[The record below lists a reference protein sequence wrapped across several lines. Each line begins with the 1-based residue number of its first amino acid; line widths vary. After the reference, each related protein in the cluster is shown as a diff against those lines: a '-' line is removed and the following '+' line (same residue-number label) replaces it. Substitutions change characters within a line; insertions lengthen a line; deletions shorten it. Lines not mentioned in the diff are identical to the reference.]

1 MSHRRFSAIAA
12 VVSGTVLF
20 GFMATASAAAVD
32 EATFNGWKLYK
43 RERCETCHG
52 PTGEGGAAFPN
63 LLTGLKNITKEQFNE
78 VVLNGRKNM
87 PQFKSNKKVA
97 DGIDQLYTYLKG
109 RSDGTIPAGDL
120 EQAK

>member
-1 MSHRRFSAIAA
+1 MSHRRFSAVAA
-12 VVSGTVLF
+12 VVSGAMLF
-20 GFMATASAAAVD
+20 GSMATASAAAVD

-63 LLTGLKNITKEQFNE
+63 LLNSLKTLTKEQFND

-87 PQFKSNKKVA
+87 PQFKENKKVVE
-97 DGIDQLYTYLKG
+97 GIDALYTYLKA
-109 RSDGTIPAGDL
+109 RSDGTVPAGDL